1 MFVLCNVCL
10 LSTIRTL
17 FFLVASRRYATR
29 RMKAGAW
36 QIAPYHIDTSAI
48 IPASAPSERHRS
60 SPNFGAVQ
68 QRVWSGL
75 NDHPDDVTHHFKHY
89 MLA

>member
-1 MFVLCNVCL
+1 
-10 LSTIRTL
+10 
-17 FFLVASRRYATR
+17 
-29 RMKAGAW
+29 MKAAAW
-36 QIAPYHIDTSAI
+36 QIALYRIDTNAT

-68 QRVWSGL
+68 QRVWSAL